1 MMDLLLKSF
10 FRQITLCL
18 NSGFTTT
25 SCSSNCLTVMR
36 IGNITGS
43 KNPRYLCTGSIP
55 LRNDIA
61 YFIRFKIGFED
72 IRIRLMTDSQ
82 EKSIYRQCITF
93 FIRFTRL
100 TPSTPFSPNRPT
112 ALCSNN
118 TSILSWFNTRSCMI
132 FDARR

>member
-1 MMDLLLKSF
+1 
-10 FRQITLCL
+10 
-18 NSGFTTT
+18 
-25 SCSSNCLTVMR
+25 MR

-82 EKSIYRQCITF
+82 EKSIYGQCITF
-93 FIRFTRL
+93 FIRFTPTFYKAYTFYPIL
-100 TPSTPFSPNRPT
+100 TEQTN
-112 ALCSNN
+112 
-118 TSILSWFNTRSCMI
+118 SIMFK
-132 FDARR
+132 